1 MVGQAL
7 HIVHLR
13 GKKQDLTFSGWIVSE
28 RIPPNPLQTH
38 MIGQDKICA
47 VVAAQD
53 AASMLRQLAIAEK
66 DSRTIELRLDW
77 LVDDR
82 EISRFL
88 SHLAVRHKKATLLAT
103 CRRRSAGG
111 RYRGSIGQQLIHL
124 ADAIK
129 AGCVWYDL
137 EIETSALCP
146 RELVQVLLGD
156 GRQLASAHFFRG
168 MPPSLAA
175 VAARLERNKPDAI
188 KIAARCDSLHQCRKL
203 AQFGRKRRNTIVI
216 PMGEVALP
224 ARLLSLREPNGFAYA
239 PVENS
244 TASGQVDLYEIHR
257 VYRAENIT
265 RATQLYGVIG
275 NPIGHS
281 LSPHLQN
288 AGFAAR
294 RIDATYLPFLVER
307 LPDFLDS
314 IGPLGIKGF
323 SVTIPHKERIVSH
336 LAACDP
342 LARQIGAVNT
352 VVVRGGGK
360 LYGYNTDYVGVLHA
374 LESRVRLRGSRVL
387 LVGAGGAA
395 RAVAFALAQAG
406 ANVCICARRQKKARI
421 IANAVNGSLIDWSR
435 LKRESFDA
443 IVNATPV
450 GMYPFENDSPLEARD
465 LNCRLVFDT
474 IYRPRKTKLLQLA
487 ERSGIETVS
496 GVEMFVAQGVAQ
508 WEIWM
513 GQRAPVD
520 QMRRAVL
527 SALLRE
533 EKLREKK

>member
-1 MVGQAL
+1 
-7 HIVHLR
+7 
-13 GKKQDLTFSGWIVSE
+13 
-28 RIPPNPLQTH
+28 
-38 MIGQDKICA
+38 
-47 VVAAQD
+47 
-53 AASMLRQLAIAEK
+53 MLRQLAIAEK
-66 DSRTIELRLDW
+66 ESRTIELRLDW
-77 LVDDR
+77 LADDR

-88 SHLAVRHKKATLLAT
+88 GRLATRRRKATLLAT
-103 CRRRSAGG
+103 CRRHSAGG

-124 ADAIK
+124 ADAIR
-129 AGCVWYDL
+129 AGCAWYDL

-146 RELVQVLLGD
+146 PELVQVLLGEA
-156 GRQLASAHFFRG
+156 RQLASAHFFKG
-168 MPPSLAA
+168 MPRSLPV
-175 VAARLERNKPDAI
+175 VAARLSRNKPDAI
-188 KIAARCDSLHQCRKL
+188 KIAARCNSLHECRKL
-203 AQFGRKRRNTIVI
+203 AQFGHSRRDTIVI
-216 PMGEVALP
+216 PMGDIALP
-224 ARLLSLREPNGFAYA
+224 ARLLSLRERNGFAYA
-239 PVENS
+239 PVENA

-257 VYRAENIT
+257 VYRAENFSRT
-265 RATQLYGVIG
+265 TQLYSVIG

-294 RIDATYLPFLVER
+294 GIDAIYLPFLVER

-314 IGPLGIKGF
+314 IGPLGVKGF
-323 SVTIPHKERIVSH
+323 SVTIPHKERIISH
-336 LAACDP
+336 LAGCDP

-352 VVVRGGGK
+352 VVVRASGK
-360 LYGYNTDYVGVLHA
+360 LYGYNTDYVGVLQA
-374 LESRVRLRGSRVL
+374 LENRVRLRGSRVL
-387 LVGAGGAA
+387 IVGAGGAA

-406 ANVCICARRQKKARI
+406 ANVSICARRQKKARV
-421 IANAVNGSLIDWSR
+421 IADAVHGSLIDWSR
-435 LKRESFDA
+435 LRRESFDA

-450 GMYPFENDSPLEARD
+450 GMHPFENDSPLEARD

-487 ERSGIETVS
+487 ERRGIETVS

-527 SALLRE
+527 SALRRE

>member
-7 HIVHLR
+7 HIVHLH
-13 GKKQDLTFSGWIVSE
+13 GKKQNLTFGDRQVRSAP
-28 RIPPNPLQTH
+28 RKPLETQ

-47 VVAAQD
+47 VVAAPD
-53 AASMLRQLAIAEK
+53 AGSMLRQLAIAEK
-66 DSRTIELRLDW
+66 ESRTIELRLDW
-77 LVDDR
+77 LADDR

-88 SHLAVRHKKATLLAT
+88 GRLATQRSKATLLAT

-111 RYRGSIGQQLIHL
+111 RYRGSIGKQLIHL
-124 ADAIK
+124 ADAIR
-129 AGCVWYDL
+129 AGCAWYDL

-146 RELVQVLLGD
+146 PELVQLLLGEA
-156 GRQLASAHFFRG
+156 RQLASAHFFKG
-168 MPPSLAA
+168 MPPSLPA
-175 VAARLERNKPDAI
+175 VAARLSRNRPDVV
-188 KIAARCDSLHQCRKL
+188 KIAARCNSLCECGKL
-203 AQFGRKRRNTIVI
+203 AQFGHGRRYTIVI
-216 PMGEVALP
+216 PMGDVALP
-224 ARLLSLREPNGFAYA
+224 ARILSLREPNGFAYA
-239 PVENS
+239 PVENA
-244 TASGQVDLYEIHR
+244 TASGQVDLYEIHKI
-257 VYRAENIT
+257 YHAENLT

-294 RIDATYLPFLVER
+294 SVDAIYLPFLVER

-314 IGPLGIKGF
+314 IGPMGIKGF
-323 SVTIPHKERIVSH
+323 SITVPHKERIVSH
-336 LAACDP
+336 LAGCDA

-360 LYGYNTDYVGVLHA
+360 LYGYNTDYVGVLQT

-387 LVGAGGAA
+387 IVGAGGAA
-395 RAVAFALAQAG
+395 RAVAFALAHAG
-406 ANVCICARRQKKARI
+406 ATVCICARRQKKARVL
-421 IANAVNGSLIDWSR
+421 ADAVHGSLIDWNR
-435 LKRESFDA
+435 LRREFFDA

-450 GMYPFENDSPLEARD
+450 GMHPFENDSPVEAQD

-487 ERSGIETVS
+487 ERRGIETVS
-496 GVEMFVAQGVAQ
+496 GIEMFVAQGVAQ
-508 WEIWM
+508 WEIWT
-513 GQRAPVD
+513 GRRAPID

-527 SALLRE
+527 NALRRE